1 MSMQRDCKISKW
13 KIYCKDSVEY
23 TFDLN
28 VLEETL
34 LAKSTS
40 KILTLQKKQKTVSI
54 LLPFLKYFLKIGK

>member
-13 KIYCKDSVEY
+13 KIYCKDSVGY

-40 KILTLQKKQKTVSI
+40 KILTLQKKKQKKLSVFF
-54 LLPFLKYFLKIGK
+54 FLS